1 MAAPD
6 RLKVGAEGT
15 LDNIVFT
22 VLALAISI
30 VTAAIFYTII
40 ERPAVNFFKQ
50 RRV

>member
-6 RLKVGAEGT
+6 SLKVGAEGA
-15 LDNIVFT
+15 LDNVVFA

-30 VTAAIFYTII
+30 VTAAVFYAII
-40 ERPAVNFFKQ
+40 ERPAVKFFKQ